1 MLFENIFYSRI
12 INFLIVF
19 FFLLFFQSLISD
31 WITIQGARLDLG
43 IFILVYLA
51 LNYSSN
57 EAVIFGF
64 IWGILLDVM
73 NPSLLGLGTL
83 IKVILG
89 FSLANFKSQLYFE
102 TSLPRALII
111 FGAVIFNELVYNL
124 VALNG
129 NFTSLAN
136 IFFRFTLPSALYTS
150 LVGSLFWLWRD
161 KTRTLKAGA
170 Q

>member
-1 MLFENIFYSRI
+1 M
-12 INFLIVF
+12 IVF

-51 LNYSSN
+51 LNHSAT

-64 IWGILLDVM
+64 IWGVLVDVL

-89 FSLANFKSQLYFE
+89 FALANFKSQLYFE

-111 FGAVIFNELVYNL
+111 FGAVVFNELSYNL
-124 VALNG
+124 VALNA
-129 NFTSLAN
+129 NFTSWAN
-136 IFFRFTLPSALYTS
+136 IFFRFTLPTALYTS
-150 LVGSLFWLWRD
+150 LVGSLFWLWRN
-161 KTRTLKAGA
+161 KTNLVKAGVK
-170 Q
+170 

>member
-12 INFLIVF
+12 INFLILF

-31 WITIQGARLDLG
+31 WITILGARLDLG

-161 KTRTLKAGA
+161 KTRTLKAGV

>member
-12 INFLIVF
+12 INFLILF

-31 WITIQGARLDLG
+31 WITILGARLDLG

-51 LNYSSN
+51 LNYSAN

-64 IWGILLDVM
+64 IWGILLDVL

-83 IKVILG
+83 IKVLLG
-89 FSLANFKSQLYFE
+89 FALANFKSQLYFE

-136 IFFRFTLPSALYTS
+136 IFFRVTLPSALYTS

-161 KTRTLKAGA
+161 KTRTLKAGV